1 MTICCPYAVRMVM
14 RLKNEREPKMAH
26 GVFPGGEIGNT
37 YLGLKWS
44 QFELGVFLLRIHP
57 KENSKH

>member
-1 MTICCPYAVRMVM
+1 MVM